1 VAVRRSTEES
11 IVVDLS
17 TMLDAARAGDDIAF
31 AEIYRDLQP
40 RLLRYA
46 SGLVGTD
53 AEDITAEAWLQI
65 ARDLRGFEG
74 AYDAFRGWA
83 VRIVRNR
90 ALDHIRARGRRP
102 ADPTDLQWVLDRAD
116 ADDAWTM
123 TAERISTQEAIALI
137 AGLPRD
143 QAEAVLLR
151 TVVGLDA
158 VTAAEILGKRP
169 GALRIA
175 AHRGL
180 KTLADQLAPR
190 DRHVAAHRK

>member
-1 VAVRRSTEES
+1 M
-11 IVVDLS
+11 DLS
-17 TMLDAARAGDDIAF
+17 TTLDAARAGDDLAF
-31 AEIYRDLQP
+31 ADIYRDLQP

-65 ARDLRGFEG
+65 ARDVRGFEG

-123 TAERISTQEAIALI
+123 TAERISTREAIALI
-137 AGLPRD
+137 ASLPRD

-180 KTLADQLAPR
+180 KTLADQLAPHG
-190 DRHVAAHRK
+190 RHVASHRD

>member
-1 VAVRRSTEES
+1 
-11 IVVDLS
+11 VDLS
-17 TMLDAARAGDDIAF
+17 TTLDAARAGDDLAF
-31 AEIYRDLQP
+31 ADIYRDLQP

-65 ARDLRGFEG
+65 ARDVRGFEG

-123 TAERISTQEAIALI
+123 TAERISTREAIALI
-137 AGLPRD
+137 ASLPRD

-151 TVVGLDA
+151 T
-158 VTAAEILGKRP
+158 AEILGKRP

-180 KTLADQLAPR
+180 KTLADQLAPHG
-190 DRHVAAHRK
+190 RHVASHRD